1 MIADGIAG
9 GKTQA
14 AASWLM
20 DSLKEGERQTFH
32 FPIGSGAKVVIGEML
47 RQWRTSH
54 PDGIA
59 IVLTSVPAMR
69 DDWNR
74 RGLDSIALQRADMEM
89 RRDGTL
95 MGHPASDI
103 GLIVADEV
111 FPGQISRR
119 DDLLARFPSA
129 TILQMHVA
137 SFDLSDSR
145 DPS

>member
-1 MIADGIAG
+1 MIADVVAG

-20 DSLKEGERQTFH
+20 DSLKEGGRQTFH
-32 FPIGSGAKVVIGEML
+32 FPIGSGAKVVVGEML
-47 RQWRTSH
+47 RQWRASN

-69 DDWNR
+69 DDWAR
-74 RGLDSIALQRADMEM
+74 RGVDSIPLQRADMEM

-95 MGHPASDI
+95 MGHPSSDI

-111 FPGQISRR
+111 FPGQVSRR
-119 DDLLARFPSA
+119 EDLLARFPSA
-129 TILQMHVA
+129 TILRMNVA
-137 SFDLSDSR
+137 GFDLSDSR